1 MKEQQE
7 KYKNYNLDDQN
18 RVNNIEDNEK
28 KRYDDMKMKKE
39 NKINRLNMTKMFQKK
54 LSSRIIA
61 KKYISRLMKDTQN
74 VLSERG
80 VFKNPQNNDFFTDL
94 LPELQNLAENE
105 FE

>member
-1 MKEQQE
+1 
-7 KYKNYNLDDQN
+7 
-18 RVNNIEDNEK
+18 
-28 KRYDDMKMKKE
+28 MKMKKE

-61 KKYISRLMKDTQN
+61 KKYISKLMIDIKGTLTQR
-74 VLSERG
+74 V

>member
-1 MKEQQE
+1 
-7 KYKNYNLDDQN
+7 
-18 RVNNIEDNEK
+18 
-28 KRYDDMKMKKE
+28 MKMKKE

-61 KKYISRLMKDTQN
+61 KKYISKLMIDIKGTLTHR
-74 VLSERG
+74 V